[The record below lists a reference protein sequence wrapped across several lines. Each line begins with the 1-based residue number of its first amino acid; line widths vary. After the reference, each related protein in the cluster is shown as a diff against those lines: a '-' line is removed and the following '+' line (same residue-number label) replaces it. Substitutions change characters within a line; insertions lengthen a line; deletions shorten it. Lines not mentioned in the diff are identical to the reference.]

1 MDWTDRVPRPI
12 QTTLILVTL
21 VACLVTLAIVVI
33 ALGALL
39 YVVWPIVIGG

>member
-21 VACLVTLAIVVI
+21 VAYLVTLAIVVI